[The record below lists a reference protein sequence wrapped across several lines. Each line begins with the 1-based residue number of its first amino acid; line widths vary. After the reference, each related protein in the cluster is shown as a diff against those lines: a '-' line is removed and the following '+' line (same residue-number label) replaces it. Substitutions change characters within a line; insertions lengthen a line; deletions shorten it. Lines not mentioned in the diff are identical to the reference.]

1 MSDVEYGSPKGEHAE
16 EDRRIRQ
23 LSAVRGSL
31 SFRLGNLIV
40 TSFLRPWKAILLP
53 FTVLILLFRF
63 GQERIGI
70 RKSLEIEERTSSS
83 DRKRNCAVFFPTNG
97 VGMGHYA
104 RMYALAMAMKRKDPG
119 MEIVFFTTNYVL
131 HPLYAEG
138 ISAYHLPNRQKFEDM
153 DARTWNSQ
161 CEEML
166 ANVFSVH
173 KPSIFVFDGAYPYRG
188 MLNAIKGRV
197 GVKRVWVRRV
207 NRRGKDSAPV
217 DSYSHFDRIVVPGDL
232 IDPDMEE
239 LAKWPVEEINLI
251 SPLLSVSRADL
262 YPRGVLRSKLGVPL
276 DATVCLV
283 SLGAGE
289 INDIRNLREFVLD
302 GLLERG
308 VYPIIADSMLKPMK
322 KTYNDDRIRVVQS
335 FPIMRNRNCLDFAII
350 AGGYNSVNECLLLRL
365 PSVIIPNNQTSRDDQ
380 PGRASRAA
388 EKGGSIVVER
398 ADKEI
403 IDLALDRICDSEV
416 RSEMAQRLISGVF
429 DDGAESLAESLIS
442 D

>member
-1 MSDVEYGSPKGEHAE
+1 MSDGEYGSPKGEHAE

-40 TSFLRPWKAILLP
+40 TSFLRPWKAIFLP
-53 FTVLILLFRF
+53 FTILILLFRF

-70 RKSLEIEERTSSS
+70 RESIEIEERISSS

-138 ISAYHLPNRQKFEDM
+138 ISAYHLPSRQKFEGM

-289 INDIRNLREFVLD
+289 INDINSEIHLTISALTSNEGVHVILGESLIGSRISID
-302 GLLERG
+302 LENVHLIRD
-308 VYPIIADSMLKPMK
+308 YPNAIYFNGFDA
-322 KTYNDDRIRVVQS
+322 TVQ
-335 FPIMRNRNCLDFAII
+335 
-350 AGGYNSVNECLLLRL
+350 AGGYNSFHESRQSNL
-365 PSVIIPNNQTSRDDQ
+365 PALFYPNMNTGMDDQ
-380 PGRASRAA
+380 LARCNIAVEEGWGLVVEQRNQKSISEGVSQLLDKTRKQDGDFERSGAWDLA
-388 EKGGSIVVER
+388 EKLR
-398 ADKEI
+398 K
-403 IDLALDRICDSEV
+403 RK
-416 RSEMAQRLISGVF
+416 
-429 DDGAESLAESLIS
+429 
-442 D
+442 

>member
-1 MSDVEYGSPKGEHAE
+1 MGDGDYGSPKGEQAE
-16 EDRRIRQ
+16 DDRRVRQ
-23 LSAVRGSL
+23 LSAIKGSL
-31 SFRLGNLIV
+31 SYRLGNLIV
-40 TSFLRPWKAILLP
+40 TSVIRPWKIILLP
-53 FTVLILLFRF
+53 FTITLLLWRF
-63 GQERIGI
+63 GQEKIGTRETI
-70 RKSLEIEERTSSS
+70 GTGESPILGSKN
-83 DRKRNCAVFFPTNG
+83 RNCAVLFPTNG

-104 RMYALAMAMKRKDPG
+104 RMYSLALAMKRKDPS
-119 MEIVFFTTNYVL
+119 MEVVFFTTNYVL

-138 ISAYHLPNRQKFEDM
+138 LTAYHLPNRQKFEDM

-161 CEEML
+161 CEEIL

-173 KPSIFVFDGAYPYRG
+173 RPSIFVFDGAYPYRG
-188 MLNAIKGRV
+188 MLNAIKNRE
-197 GVKRVWVRRV
+197 GVNRVWVRRV
-207 NRRGKDSAPV
+207 TRKGKDSAPV

-232 IDPDMEE
+232 VEPDMED
-239 LAKWPVEEINLI
+239 LLKWPVEEINLT

-262 YPRGVLRSKLGVPL
+262 YPRGELRSRLGIPM

-289 INDIRNLREFVLD
+289 INDIRNMRDFVLE

-322 KTYNDDRIRVVQS
+322 KTYNDDRIRAVQI
-335 FPIMRNRNCLDFAII
+335 FPIMRYRNCLDFAII
-350 AGGYNSVNECLLLRL
+350 AGGYNSVNESLLLRL
-365 PSVIIPNNQTSRDDQ
+365 PTVIIPNYHTSRDDQ
-380 PGRASRAA
+380 PGRAAA
-388 EKGGSIVVER
+388 AADKGGSILVER

-403 IDLALDRICDSEV
+403 IDLALDRICDSDV
-416 RSEMAQRLISGVF
+416 RTEMARRLISGVF